1 MVREPIPGGVNDR
14 RKDCVREPICFA
26 KVLAAG
32 ESPSQR
38 GPYSILNS
46 GPCSKDAQPHRNVR
60 EIKNM
65 GEVAHACA
73 IRCIRP
79 PSGNKNICHATD
91 FPQRL
96 RVFLLHPAFQH
107 GAVGPGTERRCW
119 RGDLWRT
126 SRNVARWEQCL
137 VDFWTPV
144 PAYLINQP
152 RSYRKIHSSIL
163 QRWIG

>member
-1 MVREPIPGGVNDR
+1 MLNRTAMCARSKTWAKLRTHVRSDVS
-14 RKDCVREPICFA
+14 V
-26 KVLAAG
+26 
-32 ESPSQR
+32 
-38 GPYSILNS
+38 
-46 GPCSKDAQPHRNVR
+46 
-60 EIKNM
+60 
-65 GEVAHACA
+65 
-73 IRCIRP
+73 P

-126 SRNVARWEQCL
+126 SRNVARWEQRL